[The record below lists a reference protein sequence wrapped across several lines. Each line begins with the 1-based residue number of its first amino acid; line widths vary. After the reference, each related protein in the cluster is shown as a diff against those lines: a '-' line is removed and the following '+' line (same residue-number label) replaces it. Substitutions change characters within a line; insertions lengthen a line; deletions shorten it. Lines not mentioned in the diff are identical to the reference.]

1 MVRVSSPSGKPVG
14 LKVAAACGNFW
25 LPIAGSTPAAPRTE
39 DPLTELSLPSSV
51 RARLSAM
58 MFLQFFVWGAWFVT
72 LSTYLGQGLHFAG
85 TDIGRAYATMPWGAI
100 VAPFLVGMV
109 ADRFFPAEKVLGVLH
124 LVGAVLLWQSSNVTS
139 PGALFWV
146 LLGYAL
152 CYNPT
157 LALVNAVSFNQM
169 KSPEKQFPAVRVFG
183 TVGWIVAGLIVGS
196 LGLEAT
202 ATPLRIAAGCSAIL
216 GIFSFFLPHTP
227 PKALGHKVTVRDV
240 LGLDALTL
248 MQNRS
253 FAVFVIG
260 SLLIC
265 IPLSFYYSFTNLFL
279 NEMGVVNA
287 AGKMTMGQMS
297 EVFFMLVM
305 PFFFVRLGVK
315 KMMIVGMLAWAAR
328 YLLFAFGEN
337 AAFNAG
343 ALTADRLINGLIL
356 VSMYYLGI
364 LLHGVCFDFFFVT
377 GQIYVDNTAPKK
389 IQASAQGFIT
399 LITYGVGM
407 LIGAEISGRV
417 VEARQVMKAGVIAGH
432 HWQAIWLFPA
442 VMALVVVILFA
453 VLFNERGAAAR
464 ARPA

>member
-1 MVRVSSPSGKPVG
+1 M
-14 LKVAAACGNFW
+14 
-25 LPIAGSTPAAPRTE
+25 T
-39 DPLTELSLPSSV
+39 DLSLPSSV

-109 ADRFFPAEKVLGVLH
+109 ADRFFAAEKVLGVLH

-202 ATPLRIAAGCSAIL
+202 ATPLRIAAGCSALL
-216 GIFSFFLPHTP
+216 GIFSFFLPNTP

-248 MQNRS
+248 MRNRS

-337 AAFNAG
+337 ATFNVG
-343 ALTADRLINGLIL
+343 ALTADRLINALIL
-356 VSMYYLGI
+356 VFFYYLGI

-442 VMALVVVILFA
+442 AMAVVVVILFA
-453 VLFNERGAAAR
+453 ALFNERGAAAR
-464 ARPA
+464 ARTA

>member
-1 MVRVSSPSGKPVG
+1 M
-14 LKVAAACGNFW
+14 
-25 LPIAGSTPAAPRTE
+25 
-39 DPLTELSLPSSV
+39 TELSLPSSV

-109 ADRFFPAEKVLGVLH
+109 ADRFFAAEKVLGVLH

-139 PGALFWV
+139 PRTLFWV

-183 TVGWIVAGLIVGS
+183 TIGWIVAGLIVGS

-202 ATPLRIAAGCSAIL
+202 ATPLRIAAGCSALL
-216 GIFSFFLPHTP
+216 GIFSFFLPNTP

-248 MQNRS
+248 MRNRS

-315 KMMIVGMLAWAAR
+315 RMMLVGMLAWAAR

-343 ALTADRLINGLIL
+343 AMTADRLINGLLL

-442 VMALVVVILFA
+442 AMALVVVILFA
-453 VLFNERGAAAR
+453 ALFNERGVAR
-464 ARPA
+464 ARTAASS